1 VFEGVFLLIS
11 YILTMRV
18 WLGQGSIGWLVFSEE
33 YYLLMLDVE
42 DNSQL
47 SLDKFNM
54 LSVIGK
60 GSYAKVVLVKKK
72 GEDEGKVY
80 AMKILKKKYIEKR
93 KQENHVMTER
103 NILVGMNHPF
113 IVRLYNSF
121 QNEKKLFFILEYGP
135 GGELF
140 GLLSKKQR
148 LSE

>member
-1 VFEGVFLLIS
+1 
-11 YILTMRV
+11 
-18 WLGQGSIGWLVFSEE
+18 
-33 YYLLMLDVE
+33 
-42 DNSQL
+42 
-47 SLDKFNM
+47 M

-72 GEDEGKVY
+72 GEEVERVY

-103 NILVGMNHPF
+103 NILVGMDHPF
-113 IVRLYNSF
+113 IVKLFHSF
-121 QNEKKLFFILEYGP
+121 QNEKKLFFALEYCP

-148 LSE
+148 LS